1 MKRWEYYEADR
12 ETIMEVGIKLYSE
25 KDLNEKGLMLAL
37 NGMGKIGW
45 ELVAVDNGTYY
56 FKRELKGK

>member
-1 MKRWEYYEADR
+1 
-12 ETIMEVGIKLYSE
+12 MEVGIKLYSE